1 MEIEPVVAES
11 SLSHSPGA
19 ADTAQMPER
28 RIATVL
34 MLDVVGS
41 TDVAAQLGDARY
53 RELSSRFNGIVRAAL
68 KRFGGREE
76 DHAGDGFFA
85 TFTQPDRAIRCAAVL
100 ADDVRALG
108 IEIRSGIHTGQTE
121 DQAGKTHGI
130 AVVIGARVMSL
141 ADAGEILVTST
152 TRELTTGSGF
162 GFEDFSAHELKGVP
176 GTWQVFAVTA
186 VDGAERGLPLP
197 AAEAAERRAAIEPA
211 TGRERPRRAALIAGG
226 LAGLL
231 TVGAIAFAMT
241 RREEP
246 PPEVLSHAVVEVDPE
261 RDPSIIKSI
270 AIPVEQHGGPAIG
283 PPAAA
288 HPIVVGQGGVWS
300 VRFRSLYHVDPS
312 RSEVRKRI
320 TLQAPISFT
329 FNLAEGAD
337 KIWVVFDGGLI
348 EVNPATDGQRRVTSF
363 GSPQAALAPASVAFG
378 GRFVW
383 VGLGNGQLIRLDP
396 RTDHVVTR
404 TGLDPIDAIAFGHD
418 SVWTLD
424 VVGETLSTYDPDTMR
439 PRSEV
444 TVGGADAIVVGDSAV
459 WVLSRSLGTLTRIDT
474 STTEAAGVVQVGPT
488 PTGLAAGAGAI
499 WVGDEDGVIRR
510 IDEDTRRGPTIQF
523 GAEIRGLA
531 FDDDTDT
538 LWVDVA

>member
-1 MEIEPVVAES
+1 
-11 SLSHSPGA
+11 
-19 ADTAQMPER
+19 MPER

-41 TDVAAQLGDARY
+41 THIAAQLGDARY
-53 RELSSRFNGIVRAAL
+53 RELSSRFNRLVRVAL
-68 KRFGGREE
+68 KRFGGKEE

-85 TFTQPDRAIRCAAVL
+85 TFPQPDRAIRCAAAL
-100 ADDVRALG
+100 AEEVRSLG

-141 ADAGEILVTST
+141 ADAGDILVTST
-152 TRELTTGSGF
+152 TKELVTGSGF

-176 GTWQVFAVTA
+176 GTWQVFAVTG
-186 VDGAERGLPLP
+186 VDDRERSRPLE

-211 TGRERPRRAALIAGG
+211 TRRERPHRAALIAGT

-231 TVGAIAFAMT
+231 TLGAIAFAMT
-241 RREEP
+241 RREEPKEP

-270 AIPVEQHGGPAIG
+270 TIPVEQHGGPAIG

-312 RSEVRKRI
+312 RSEVRERI

-348 EVNPATDGQRRVTSF
+348 EVNPATDEQRAVTSL
-363 GSPQAALAPASVAFG
+363 GSPQAALAPTSVAFG
-378 GRFVW
+378 GGFVW
-383 VGLGNGQLIRLDP
+383 VGLGNGQLVRVDP
-396 RTDHVVTR
+396 RTDRVVTR
-404 TGLDPIDAIAFGHD
+404 TGLDPIDAIAFGHG

-424 VVGETLSTYDPDTMR
+424 VVGEMLARYDPDTMR

-459 WVLSRSLGTLTRIDT
+459 WVLSRSLGTLTRIDP

-488 PTGLAAGAGAI
+488 PRGLAAGGGAI
-499 WVGDEDGVIRR
+499 WVGDEDGIIRR
-510 IDEDTRRGPTIQF
+510 IDEDTRRGSPIRF

-531 FDDDTDT
+531 YDDETDT